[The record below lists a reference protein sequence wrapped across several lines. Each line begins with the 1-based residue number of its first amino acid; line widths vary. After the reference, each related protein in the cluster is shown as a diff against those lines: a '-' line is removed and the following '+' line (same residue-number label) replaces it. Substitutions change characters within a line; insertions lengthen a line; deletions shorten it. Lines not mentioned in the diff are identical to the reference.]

1 MPRRY
6 AVAGTGSR
14 AQAYVRAILQ
24 EHPEEAELVALLDP
38 NPGRLAFHDRKVK
51 ELGGPELPQY
61 GADDLERMVKEQSV
75 DRVVVTSPD
84 YTHASVVSRLLRAGA
99 DVIVEKPLTIDADG
113 TRQIVDAMNESG
125 RSVVVTFNYRYSPRN
140 SALRQLIADGEI
152 GAVTSVEF
160 QWVLDTRHGA
170 DYFRRWHREKRF
182 SGGLLVH
189 KASHHFDLVNWW
201 IASTPVRVFASGG
214 LAFYG
219 ADNAATRGLG
229 QRPER
234 GTVDDSAN
242 DPWLLDL
249 RADETNRQLYLE
261 SEQYDGYRRD
271 QDVFGPGI
279 TIEDNMAVIAEYA
292 NGARLSYSLN
302 AHSPW
307 EGYRVCVNG
316 TEGRAE
322 LEVVERAAVVDDQI
336 DPSYPSERIVAGDVR
351 TDGERLVLQKH
362 WAEAVEVEIPS
373 GVGGHGGGD
382 RLLYADLFQGPGNDP
397 LGRAADVH
405 DGVRAVA
412 VGIAANESLT
422 SGQPI
427 AIADLQLGGW
437 VQR

>member
-14 AQAYVRAILQ
+14 ARAYVRAILEDHPQ
-24 EHPEEAELVALLDP
+24 EAQLVALLDP
-38 NPGRLAFHDRKVK
+38 NPGRLAYHDRYVQ

-61 GADDLERMVKEQSV
+61 AADDLERMVKEQSV

-84 YTHASVVSRLLRAGA
+84 YTHAAVVSRLLRAGA

-113 TRQIVDAMNESG
+113 TRQIVDAMTESG
-125 RSVVVTFNYRYSPRN
+125 KSVVVTFNYRYSPRN

-152 GAVTSVEF
+152 GTVTSVEF

-170 DYFRRWHREKRF
+170 DYFRRWHREKKY
-182 SGGLLVH
+182 SGGLMVH

-201 IASTPVRVFASGG
+201 IASTPARVFASGG
-214 LAFYG
+214 LFFYG
-219 ADNAATRGLG
+219 DGNAAARGLG

-234 GTVDDSAN
+234 GTIDDSGN

-249 RADETNRQLYLE
+249 RTDEVNRQLYWE
-261 SEQYDGYRRD
+261 SEKYDGYRRD

-279 TIEDNMAVIAEYA
+279 TIEDNMSVIAEYA

-307 EGYRVCVNG
+307 EGYRVSVNG

-322 LEVVERAAVVDDQI
+322 LEVVERAAVIDDQI
-336 DPSYPSERIVAGDVR
+336 DPSYPSERVVAGDVR
-351 TDGERLVLQKH
+351 SDGERLVLQKH
-362 WAEAVEVEIPS
+362 WAPAVEVEIPR

-382 RLLYADLFQGPGNDP
+382 RLIYADLFQGPGNDP

-412 VGIAANESLT
+412 VGIAANQSLAT
-422 SGQPI
+422 GQPI
-427 AIADLQLGGW
+427 VIADLNLGGW
-437 VQR
+437 SNA

>member
-1 MPRRY
+1 MARRY

-14 AQAYVRAILQ
+14 AQSYIRAILQ
-24 EHPEEAELVALLDP
+24 DHPEEAELVALLDP
-38 NPGRLAFHDRKVK
+38 NPGRLAFHQRFVA
-51 ELGGPELPQY
+51 ELGGSELPQY
-61 GADDLERMVKEQSV
+61 GADDLEQMVKEQSV

-84 YTHASVVSRLLRAGA
+84 YTHAAVVSRLLRAGA

-125 RSVVVTFNYRYSPRN
+125 KSVVVTFNYRYSPRN
-140 SALRQLIADGEI
+140 SALRQLIQDGEI
-152 GAVTSVEF
+152 GEVTSVEF

-170 DYFRRWHREKRF
+170 DYFRRWHREKKN
-182 SGGLLVH
+182 SGGLLIH

-201 IASTPVRVFASGG
+201 IASSPKRVFASGG

-219 ADNAATRGLG
+219 SDNAAARGLG
-229 QRPER
+229 ERPER
-234 GTVDDSAN
+234 GTIDGSAN

-249 RADETNRQLYLE
+249 RTDDTNRQLYYE
-261 SEQYDGYRRD
+261 AEKYDGYLRD

-279 TIEDNMAVIAEYA
+279 TIEDNMSVIAEYA

-307 EGYRVCVNG
+307 EGYRVSVNG
-316 TEGRAE
+316 TLGRAE

-336 DPSYPSERIVAGDVR
+336 DPSYPSGRVIAGEVR
-351 TDGERLVLQKH
+351 TNGERLVLQKH
-362 WAEAVEVEIPS
+362 WATAVEVEIPR
-373 GVGGHGGGD
+373 GEGGHGGGD
-382 RLLYADLFQGPGNDP
+382 KLIYSDLFVGPGNDP

-412 VGIAANESLT
+412 VGIAANQSLT
-422 SGQPI
+422 SGQPVVV
-427 AIADLQLGGW
+427 ADLNLGGW
-437 VQR
+437 SS

>member
-1 MPRRY
+1 MARRY

-14 AQAYVRAILQ
+14 AQSYIRAMFQ
-24 EHPEEAELVALLDP
+24 AHPEEAELVALLDP
-38 NPGRLAFHDRKVK
+38 NPGRLAFHQRLVTD
-51 ELGGPELPQY
+51 LGGPELPQY

-99 DVIVEKPLTIDADG
+99 DVIVEKPLTINADG

-125 RSVVVTFNYRYSPRN
+125 KSVVVTFNYRYSPRN
-140 SALRQLIADGEI
+140 SALRQVIADGEI
-152 GAVTSVEF
+152 GKVTSVEF

-170 DYFRRWHREKRF
+170 DYFRRWHREKLN

-201 IASTPVRVFASGG
+201 IASSPTRVFASGG
-214 LAFYG
+214 LFFYG
-219 ADNAATRGLG
+219 DENAAARGLG
-229 QRPER
+229 QRPAR
-234 GTVDDSAN
+234 GTIDGSAN

-249 RADETNRQLYLE
+249 RNDDTNRQLYYE
-261 SEQYDGYRRD
+261 SEKYDGYLRD

-279 TIEDNMAVIAEYA
+279 TIEDNMSVIAEYA

-307 EGYRVCVNG
+307 EGYRVSVNG
-316 TEGRAE
+316 TLGRAE

-336 DPSYPSERIVAGDVR
+336 DPSYPSDRVIAGDVR
-351 TDGERLVLQKH
+351 TNGERLVLQKH
-362 WAEAVEVEIPS
+362 WATAVEVEIPR
-373 GVGGHGGGD
+373 GEGGHGGGD
-382 RLLYADLFQGPGNDP
+382 RLLYTDLFVGPTNDP
-397 LGRAADVH
+397 LARAADVA

-412 VGIAANESLT
+412 VGIAANQSLAT
-422 SGQPI
+422 GQPVTV
-427 AIADLQLGGW
+427 ADLNLGGW
-437 VQR
+437 SA

>member
-1 MPRRY
+1 MARRY

-14 AQAYVRAILQ
+14 AQSYIRAMFQ
-24 EHPEEAELVALLDP
+24 AHPEEAQLVALLDP
-38 NPGRLAFHDRKVK
+38 NPGRLAFHQRLVT

-99 DVIVEKPLTIDADG
+99 DVIVEKPLTINADG

-125 RSVVVTFNYRYSPRN
+125 KSVVVTFNYRYSPRN
-140 SALRQLIADGEI
+140 SALRQVIADGEI
-152 GAVTSVEF
+152 GKVTSVEF

-170 DYFRRWHREKRF
+170 DYFRRWHREKLN

-201 IASTPVRVFASGG
+201 IASSPTRVFASGG
-214 LAFYG
+214 LFFYG
-219 ADNAATRGLG
+219 DENAAARGLG
-229 QRPER
+229 QRPAR
-234 GTVDDSAN
+234 GTIDGSAN

-249 RADETNRQLYLE
+249 RNDDTNRQLYYE
-261 SEQYDGYRRD
+261 SEKYDGYLRD

-279 TIEDNMAVIAEYA
+279 TIEDNMSVIAEYA

-307 EGYRVCVNG
+307 EGYRVSVNG

-336 DPSYPSERIVAGDVR
+336 DPSYPSDRVIAGEVR
-351 TDGERLVLQKH
+351 TNGERLVLQKH
-362 WAEAVEVEIPS
+362 WATAVEVEIPR
-373 GVGGHGGGD
+373 GEGGHGGGD
-382 RLLYADLFQGPGNDP
+382 RLLYTDLFVGPTNDP
-397 LGRAADVH
+397 LARAADVN

-412 VGIAANESLT
+412 VGIAANQSLAT
-422 SGQPI
+422 GQPVTV
-427 AIADLQLGGW
+427 ADLGLGGW
-437 VQR
+437 TS

>member
-1 MPRRY
+1 MARRY

-14 AQAYVRAILQ
+14 AQSYIRAILQ
-24 EHPEEAELVALLDP
+24 DHPEEAELVALLDP
-38 NPGRLAFHDRKVK
+38 NPGRLAFHQRFVA
-51 ELGGPELPQY
+51 ELGGSELPQY
-61 GADDLERMVKEQSV
+61 GADDLEQMVKEQSV
-75 DRVVVTSPD
+75 DRLVVTSPD
-84 YTHASVVSRLLRAGA
+84 YTHAAVVSRLLRAGA

-125 RSVVVTFNYRYSPRN
+125 KSVVVTFNYRYSPRN
-140 SALRQLIADGEI
+140 SALRQLIQDGEI

-170 DYFRRWHREKRF
+170 DYFRRWHREKKN
-182 SGGLLVH
+182 SGGLLIH

-201 IASTPVRVFASGG
+201 IASSPKRVFASGG

-219 ADNAATRGLG
+219 SDNAAARGLG
-229 QRPER
+229 ERPER
-234 GTVDDSAN
+234 GTIDGSAN

-249 RADETNRQLYLE
+249 RTDDTNRQLYYE
-261 SEQYDGYRRD
+261 AEKYDGYLRD

-279 TIEDNMAVIAEYA
+279 TIEDNMSVIAEYA

-307 EGYRVCVNG
+307 EGYRVSVNG
-316 TEGRAE
+316 TLGRAE

-336 DPSYPSERIVAGDVR
+336 DPSYPSGRVIAGEVR
-351 TDGERLVLQKH
+351 TNGERLVLQKH
-362 WAEAVEVEIPS
+362 WATAVEVEIPR
-373 GVGGHGGGD
+373 GEGGHGGGD
-382 RLLYADLFQGPGNDP
+382 KLIYSDLFVGPGNDP

-412 VGIAANESLT
+412 VGIAANQSLT
-422 SGQPI
+422 SGQPVVV
-427 AIADLQLGGW
+427 ADLNLGGW
-437 VQR
+437 SS

>member
-1 MPRRY
+1 VASRY

-14 AQAYVRAILQ
+14 AQSYIRAILQ
-24 EHPEEAELVALLDP
+24 EHPEEAQLVALLDP
-38 NPGRLAFHDRKVK
+38 NPGRLAFHQGKIT

-99 DVIVEKPLTIDADG
+99 DVIVEKPLTIDAEG
-113 TRQIVDAMNESG
+113 TRQIVAAMNESG

-140 SALRQLIADGEI
+140 SALRQLIQDGEI
-152 GAVTSVEF
+152 GQVTSVEF

-170 DYFRRWHREKRF
+170 DYFRRWHREKKN

-201 IASTPVRVFASGG
+201 IASSPTRVFASGG

-219 ADNAATRGLG
+219 ADNAAARGLG

-234 GTVDDSAN
+234 GTVDGAAN

-249 RADETNRQLYLE
+249 RTDDTNRQLYYE
-261 SEQYDGYRRD
+261 NEKYDGYRRD

-279 TIEDNMAVIAEYA
+279 TIEDNMSVIAEYA

-307 EGYRVCVNG
+307 EGYRVAVNG

-322 LEVVERAAVVDDQI
+322 LEVVERAAVIDDQS
-336 DPSYPSERIVAGDVR
+336 DPSYPSDRVIAGDVR
-351 TDGERLVLQKH
+351 SNGERLVLQKH
-362 WAEAVEVEIPS
+362 WATAVEVEIPR
-373 GVGGHGGGD
+373 GEGGHGGGD
-382 RLLYADLFQGPGNDP
+382 RLLYSDLFVGPGNDP
-397 LGRAADVH
+397 LRRAADVH

-412 VGIAANESLT
+412 VGIAANQSLVT
-422 SGQPI
+422 GQPI
-427 AIADLQLGGW
+427 VIADLDLGGW
-437 VQR
+437 T

>member
-1 MPRRY
+1 LPRRY

-14 AQAYVRAILQ
+14 AREYVRAIFQ
-24 EHPEEAELVALLDP
+24 EHPKEAELVALLDP
-38 NPGRLAFHDRKVK
+38 NPGRLAFHDRYVK

-61 GADDLERMVKEQSV
+61 GADDLERMIKEQSV

-84 YTHASVVSRLLRAGA
+84 YTHAAVVSRILRAGA

-113 TRQIVDAMNESG
+113 TRQIVDAMTESG
-125 RSVVVTFNYRYSPRN
+125 KSVVVTFNYRYSPRN
-140 SALRQLIADGEI
+140 SALRQLILDGEI

-170 DYFRRWHREKRF
+170 DYFRRWHREKKN

-201 IASTPVRVFASGG
+201 IASTPLRVFASGG
-214 LAFYG
+214 LSFYG
-219 ADNAATRGLG
+219 ADNAAARGLG
-229 QRPER
+229 QRPVR
-234 GTVDDSAN
+234 GTIDGSGN

-249 RADETNRQLYLE
+249 RNDKINRQLYLE
-261 SEQYDGYRRD
+261 SEQYDGYIRD

-279 TIEDNMAVIAEYA
+279 TIEDNLAVIAEYA
-292 NGARLSYSLN
+292 SGARLSYSLN

-307 EGYRVCVNG
+307 EGYRVSVNG

-322 LEVVERAAVVDDQI
+322 LEVVERAAVIDDQI
-336 DPSYPSERIVAGDVR
+336 DPSYPSERVVAGDVR
-351 TDGERLVLQKH
+351 THGERLVLQKH
-362 WAEAVEVEIPS
+362 WASAVEVEIPR

-382 RLLYADLFQGPGNDP
+382 RLLYGDLFQGPGNDP

-412 VGIAANESLT
+412 VGIAANQSLA
-422 SGQPI
+422 SGQPVVI
-427 AIADLQLGGW
+427 AGLDLGGW
-437 VQR
+437 SS

>member
-14 AQAYVRAILQ
+14 AQSYIRAILSD
-24 EHPEEAELVALLDP
+24 HPDQAELVALLDP
-38 NPGRLAFHDRKVK
+38 NPGRLAFHQRYVAS
-51 ELGGPELPQY
+51 LGGSELPEY

-84 YTHASVVSRLLRAGA
+84 YTHAAVVSRLLRAGA

-125 RSVVVTFNYRYSPRN
+125 KSVVVTFNYRYSPRN
-140 SALRQLIADGEI
+140 SALRQLIQDGEI
-152 GAVTSVEF
+152 GQVTSVEF

-170 DYFRRWHREKRF
+170 DYFRRWHREKKN
-182 SGGLLVH
+182 SGGLLIH

-201 IASTPVRVFASGG
+201 IASAPKRVFASGA

-219 ADNAATRGLG
+219 SENAAARGLAE
-229 QRPER
+229 RPTR
-234 GTVDDSAN
+234 GTVDGSAN

-249 RADETNRQLYLE
+249 RADDTYRELYYE
-261 SEQYDGYRRD
+261 SEKYDGYLRD
-271 QDVFGPGI
+271 QDVFAPGI
-279 TIEDNMAVIAEYA
+279 TIEDNMSVIAEYA

-307 EGYRVCVNG
+307 EGYRVSVNG
-316 TEGRAE
+316 TLGRAE

-336 DPSYPSERIVAGDVR
+336 DPSYPSGKVIAGDVR
-351 TDGERLVLQKH
+351 ANGERLVLQKH
-362 WAEAVEVEIPS
+362 WATAVEVEIPR
-373 GVGGHGGGD
+373 GEGGHGGGD
-382 RLLYADLFQGPGNDP
+382 KLIYQDLFVGPGNDP

-412 VGIAANESLT
+412 VGIAANESLA

-427 AIADLQLGGW
+427 VVADLNLGGW
-437 VQR
+437 SS

>member
-14 AQAYVRAILQ
+14 AREYVRAMFQ
-24 EHPEEAELVALLDP
+24 EHPEEAQLVALLDP
-38 NPGRLAFHDRKVK
+38 NPGRLAFHEQFVQ

-125 RSVVVTFNYRYSPRN
+125 KSVVVTFNYRYSPRN

-170 DYFRRWHREKRF
+170 DYFRRWHREKKN

-201 IASTPVRVFASGG
+201 IASSPTRVFASGG
-214 LAFYG
+214 LSFYG
-219 ADNAATRGLG
+219 SGNAAARGLG

-234 GTVDDSAN
+234 GTIDGSAN

-249 RADETNRQLYLE
+249 RIDEINRQLYWE

-279 TIEDNMAVIAEYA
+279 TIEDNLAVIAEYA

-307 EGYRVCVNG
+307 EGYRVSVNG
-316 TEGRAE
+316 TLGRAE
-322 LEVVERAAVVDDQI
+322 LEVVERAAVIDDQI
-336 DPSYPSERIVAGDVR
+336 DPSYPSDRVVAGEVR
-351 TDGERLVLQKH
+351 SDGERLILQKH
-362 WAEAVEVEIPS
+362 WASAVEVEIPQ

-382 RLLYADLFQGPGNDP
+382 RLLYTDLFQGPTDDP
-397 LGRAADVH
+397 LARAADVH

-412 VGIAANESLT
+412 VGIAANQSLAT
-422 SGQPI
+422 GQPVV
-427 AIADLQLGGW
+427 IADLDLGGW
-437 VQR
+437 RQA

>member
-1 MPRRY
+1 M
-6 AVAGTGSR
+6 AGTGSR
-14 AQAYVRAILQ
+14 AQAYVRAIFQ

-38 NPGRLAFHDRKVK
+38 NPGRLAFHDRQVK
-51 ELGGPELPQY
+51 ALGGPELPQY
-61 GADDLERMVKEQSV
+61 GADDLERMIKEQSV

-84 YTHASVVSRLLRAGA
+84 HTHAHVVSRILRAGA

-113 TRQIVDAMNESG
+113 TRQIVDAMNDSG
-125 RSVVVTFNYRYSPRN
+125 KSVVVTFNYRYSPRN
-140 SALRQLIADGEI
+140 SALRRLIADGEI

-160 QWVLDTRHGA
+160 QWALDTRHGA

-201 IASTPVRVFASGG
+201 IASTPVRVFASGR

-219 ADNAATRGLG
+219 AENAAARGLG

-234 GTVDDSAN
+234 GTVDGSAN

-249 RADETNRQLYLE
+249 RTDDTNRELYLD

-336 DPSYPSERIVAGDVR
+336 DPSYPTERVVAGDVR
-351 TDGERLVLQKH
+351 SDGERLVLQKH
-362 WAEAVEVEIPS
+362 WAEAVEVEIPR

-382 RLLYADLFQGPGNDP
+382 RLLYADLFKGPGNDP

-412 VGIAANESLT
+412 VGVAANESLA
-422 SGQPI
+422 SGLPVV
-427 AIADLQLGGW
+427 IADLQLGGW
-437 VQR
+437 A

>member
-14 AQAYVRAILQ
+14 ARSYVRAII
-24 EHPEEAELVALLDP
+24 EAHPEEAQLVALLDP
-38 NPGRLAFHDRKVK
+38 NPGRLAFHDRYVR
-51 ELGGPELPQY
+51 ELGGQELPQY
-61 GADDLERMVKEQSV
+61 GADDLERMVKEQSI

-113 TRQIVDAMNESG
+113 TRQIVEAMAESG
-125 RSVVVTFNYRYSPRN
+125 KSVVVTFNYRYSPRN

-152 GAVTSVEF
+152 GTVTSVEF

-170 DYFRRWHREKRF
+170 DYFRRWHREKKN
-182 SGGLLVH
+182 SGGLMVH

-201 IASTPVRVFASGG
+201 IASTPTKVYASGG
-214 LAFYG
+214 LFFYG
-219 ADNAATRGLG
+219 AGNAAARGLG

-234 GTVDDSAN
+234 GTIDGSAN

-249 RADETNRQLYLE
+249 RTDDVNRQLYLE

-279 TIEDNMAVIAEYA
+279 TIEDNMAVVAEYA

-307 EGYRVCVNG
+307 EGYRVSVNG

-336 DPSYPSERIVAGDVR
+336 DPSYPSERVVAGDVR
-351 TDGERLVLQKH
+351 SDGERLVLQKH
-362 WAEAVEVEIPS
+362 WAPAVEVEIPR
-373 GVGGHGGGD
+373 GEGGHGGGD
-382 RLLYADLFQGPGNDP
+382 RLIYADLFVGPGNDP

-412 VGIAANESLT
+412 VGIAANQSLAT
-422 SGQPI
+422 GQPVV
-427 AIADLQLGGW
+427 IADLDLGGW
-437 VQR
+437 TQ

>member
-1 MPRRY
+1 MARRY

-14 AQAYVRAILQ
+14 AQSYIRAILQ
-24 EHPEEAELVALLDP
+24 DHPEEAELVALLDP
-38 NPGRLAFHDRKVK
+38 NPGRLAFHQRFVA
-51 ELGGPELPQY
+51 ELGGSELPQY
-61 GADDLERMVKEQSV
+61 GADDLEQMVKEQSV

-84 YTHASVVSRLLRAGA
+84 YTHAAVVSRLLRAGA

-125 RSVVVTFNYRYSPRN
+125 KSVVVTFNYRYSPRN
-140 SALRQLIADGEI
+140 SALRQLIQDGEI

-170 DYFRRWHREKRF
+170 DYFRRWHREKKN
-182 SGGLLVH
+182 SGGLLIH

-201 IASTPVRVFASGG
+201 IASSPKRVFASGG

-219 ADNAATRGLG
+219 SDNAAARGLG
-229 QRPER
+229 ERPER
-234 GTVDDSAN
+234 GTIDGSAN

-249 RADETNRQLYLE
+249 RTDDTNRQLYYE
-261 SEQYDGYRRD
+261 AEKYDGYLRD

-279 TIEDNMAVIAEYA
+279 TIEDNMSVIAEYA

-307 EGYRVCVNG
+307 EGYRVSVNG
-316 TEGRAE
+316 TLGRAE

-336 DPSYPSERIVAGDVR
+336 DPSYPSGRVIAGEVR
-351 TDGERLVLQKH
+351 TNGERLVLQKH
-362 WAEAVEVEIPS
+362 WATAVEVEIPR
-373 GVGGHGGGD
+373 GEGGHGGGD
-382 RLLYADLFQGPGNDP
+382 KLIYSDLFVGPGNDP

-412 VGIAANESLT
+412 VGIAANQSLT
-422 SGQPI
+422 SGQPVVV
-427 AIADLQLGGW
+427 ADLNLGGW
-437 VQR
+437 SS

>member
-1 MPRRY
+1 VARRY

-14 AQAYVRAILQ
+14 AQSYIRAMFQ
-24 EHPEEAELVALLDP
+24 AHPEEAELVALLDP
-38 NPGRLAFHDRKVK
+38 NPGRLAFHQRLVTD
-51 ELGGPELPQY
+51 LGGPELPQY

-99 DVIVEKPLTIDADG
+99 DVIVEKPLTINADG

-125 RSVVVTFNYRYSPRN
+125 KSVVVTFNYRYSPRN
-140 SALRQLIADGEI
+140 SALRQVIADGEI
-152 GAVTSVEF
+152 GKVTSVEF

-170 DYFRRWHREKRF
+170 DYFRRWHREKLN

-201 IASTPVRVFASGG
+201 IASSPTRVFASGG
-214 LAFYG
+214 LFFYG
-219 ADNAATRGLG
+219 DENAAARGLG
-229 QRPER
+229 QRPAR
-234 GTVDDSAN
+234 GTIDGSAN

-249 RADETNRQLYLE
+249 RNDDTNRQLYYE
-261 SEQYDGYRRD
+261 SEKYDGYLRD

-279 TIEDNMAVIAEYA
+279 TIEDNMSVIAEYA

-307 EGYRVCVNG
+307 EGYRVSVNG
-316 TEGRAE
+316 TLGRAE

-336 DPSYPSERIVAGDVR
+336 DPSYPSDRVIAGDVR
-351 TDGERLVLQKH
+351 TNGERLVLQKH
-362 WAEAVEVEIPS
+362 WATAVEVEIPR
-373 GVGGHGGGD
+373 GEGGHGGGD
-382 RLLYADLFQGPGNDP
+382 RLLYTDLFVGPTNDP
-397 LGRAADVH
+397 LARAADVA

-412 VGIAANESLT
+412 VGIAANQSLAT
-422 SGQPI
+422 GQPVTV
-427 AIADLQLGGW
+427 ADLNLGGW
-437 VQR
+437 SA

>member
-6 AVAGTGSR
+6 AVAGTGGR
-14 AQAYVRAILQ
+14 AREYVRAIFQ

-38 NPGRLAFHDRKVK
+38 NPGRLAFHQRNVK
-51 ELGGPELPQY
+51 ELGGSELPQH
-61 GADDLERMVKEQSV
+61 GADDLERMIKEQSV
-75 DRVVVTSPD
+75 DRVIVTSPD
-84 YTHASVVSRLLRAGA
+84 YTHAGVVSRILRAGA

-125 RSVVVTFNYRYSPRN
+125 KSVVVTFNYRYSPRN
-140 SALRQLIADGEI
+140 SALRQLILDGEI

-201 IASTPVRVFASGG
+201 IASTPRRVFASGG
-214 LAFYG
+214 LSFYG
-219 ADNAATRGLG
+219 DENAAARGLG
-229 QRPER
+229 QRPAR
-234 GTVDDSAN
+234 GTIDGSGN

-249 RADETNRQLYLE
+249 RNDDVNRQLYLE
-261 SEQYDGYRRD
+261 SEQYDGYIRD

-292 NGARLSYSLN
+292 SGARLSYSLN
-302 AHSPW
+302 AHAPW
-307 EGYRVCVNG
+307 EGYRVSVNG

-322 LEVVERAAVVDDQI
+322 LEVVERAAVIDDQI
-336 DPSYPSERIVAGDVR
+336 DPSYPSERVVAGAVR
-351 TDGERLVLQKH
+351 THGERLVLQKH
-362 WAEAVEVEIPS
+362 WASAVEVEIPQ

-382 RLLYADLFQGPGNDP
+382 RLLYNDLFQGPGNDP

-405 DGVRAVA
+405 DGVRAIA
-412 VGIAANESLT
+412 VGIAANESLAT
-422 SGQPI
+422 GQPVT
-427 AIADLQLGGW
+427 IADLNLGGW
-437 VQR
+437 S

>member
-1 MPRRY
+1 M
-6 AVAGTGSR
+6 AGTGSR
-14 AQAYVRAILQ
+14 ARAYVRAIIQ
-24 EHPEEAELVALLDP
+24 DHPDEAVLVALLDP
-38 NPGRLAFHDRKVK
+38 NPGRLAVHDRWVK
-51 ELGGPELPQY
+51 ELNGPELPQY
-61 GADDLERMVKEQSV
+61 GADDLERMIKEQSV

-84 YTHASVVSRLLRAGA
+84 YTHANVVSRILRSGA

-125 RSVVVTFNYRYSPRN
+125 KSVVVTFNYRYSPRN
-140 SALRQLIADGEI
+140 SALRQLILDGEI
-152 GAVTSVEF
+152 GKVTSVEF

-201 IASTPVRVFASGG
+201 IASTPTRIFASGG
-214 LAFYG
+214 LFFYG
-219 ADNAATRGLG
+219 ADNAAARGLG

-234 GTVDDSAN
+234 GTVDGSAE

-249 RADETNRQLYLE
+249 RTDETNRQLYLE
-261 SEQYDGYRRD
+261 SEQYDGYIRD

-322 LEVVERAAVVDDQI
+322 LEVVERAAVVDEQI
-336 DPSYPSERIVAGDVR
+336 DPSYPSERVVSGDVR
-351 TDGERLVLQKH
+351 SDGERLVLQKH
-362 WAEAVEVEIPS
+362 WAPAVEVEIPR

-382 RLLYADLFQGPGNDP
+382 RLIYADLFKGPGDDP
-397 LGRAADVH
+397 LARAADVH

-412 VGIAANESLT
+412 VGIAANQSLA
-422 SGQPI
+422 SGQPVVI
-427 AIADLQLGGW
+427 TDLDLGGW
-437 VQR
+437 A

>member
-84 YTHASVVSRLLRAGA
+84 YTHGTVVSRILRAGA

-125 RSVVVTFNYRYSPRN
+125 KSVVVTFNYRYSPRN
-140 SALRQLIADGEI
+140 SALRQLILDGEI

-201 IASTPVRVFASGG
+201 IASTPTRVFASGG
-214 LAFYG
+214 LSFYG

-234 GTVDDSAN
+234 GTVDGSAD

-249 RADETNRQLYLE
+249 RTDDTNRQLYLE
-261 SEQYDGYRRD
+261 SEQYDGYIRD

-322 LEVVERAAVVDDQI
+322 LEVVERAAVIDDRI
-336 DPSYPSERIVAGDVR
+336 DPSYPAERVVAGEVR
-351 TDGERLVLQKH
+351 SDGERLVLQKH
-362 WAEAVEVEIPS
+362 WAPAVEVEIPR

-382 RLLYADLFQGPGNDP
+382 RLIYADLFKGPGNDP

-412 VGIAANESLT
+412 VGIAANQSLV
-422 SGQPI
+422 SGQPVV
-427 AIADLQLGGW
+427 IADLELGGW
-437 VQR
+437 AQA

>member
-1 MPRRY
+1 MARRY

-14 AQAYVRAILQ
+14 AQSYIRAMFQ
-24 EHPEEAELVALLDP
+24 GHPEEAQLVALLDP
-38 NPGRLAFHDRKVK
+38 NPGRLAFHQRLVT

-99 DVIVEKPLTIDADG
+99 DVIVEKPLTINAEG

-125 RSVVVTFNYRYSPRN
+125 KSVVVTFNYRYSPRN

-152 GAVTSVEF
+152 GQVTSVEF

-170 DYFRRWHREKRF
+170 DYFRRWHREKKN

-201 IASTPVRVFASGG
+201 IASSPTRVFASGG
-214 LAFYG
+214 LSFYG
-219 ADNAATRGLG
+219 SDNAAARGLG
-229 QRPER
+229 ARPAR
-234 GTVDDSAN
+234 GTIDGSAN

-249 RADETNRQLYLE
+249 RTDETNRQLYYE
-261 SEQYDGYRRD
+261 NEKYDGYLRD

-279 TIEDNMAVIAEYA
+279 TIEDNMSVIAEYA
-292 NGARLSYSLN
+292 NGARMSYSLN

-307 EGYRVCVNG
+307 EGYRVSVNG
-316 TEGRAE
+316 TLGRAE

-336 DPSYPSERIVAGDVR
+336 DPSYPSARVIAGDVR
-351 TDGERLVLQKH
+351 TNGERLVLQKH
-362 WAEAVEVEIPS
+362 WATAVEVDIPR
-373 GVGGHGGGD
+373 GEGGHGGGD
-382 RLLYADLFQGPGNDP
+382 RLLYTDLFVGPGNDP
-397 LGRAADVH
+397 LARAANVH

-412 VGIAANESLT
+412 VGIAANQSLST
-422 SGQPI
+422 GNPI
-427 AIADLQLGGW
+427 TITDLELGAW
-437 VQR
+437 S

>member
-1 MPRRY
+1 MARRY

-14 AQAYVRAILQ
+14 AQSYIRAILQ
-24 EHPEEAELVALLDP
+24 DHPEEAELVALLDP
-38 NPGRLAFHDRKVK
+38 NPGRLAFHQRFVA
-51 ELGGPELPQY
+51 ELGGSELPQY
-61 GADDLERMVKEQSV
+61 GADDLEQMVKEQSV

-84 YTHASVVSRLLRAGA
+84 YTHAAVVSRLLRAGA

-125 RSVVVTFNYRYSPRN
+125 KSVVVTFNYRYSPRN
-140 SALRQLIADGEI
+140 SALRQLIQDGEI
-152 GAVTSVEF
+152 GEVTSVEF

-170 DYFRRWHREKRF
+170 DYFRRWHREKKN
-182 SGGLLVH
+182 SGGLLIH

-201 IASTPVRVFASGG
+201 IASSPKRVFASGG

-219 ADNAATRGLG
+219 SDNAAARGLG
-229 QRPER
+229 ERPER
-234 GTVDDSAN
+234 GTIDGSAN

-249 RADETNRQLYLE
+249 RTDDTNRQLYYE
-261 SEQYDGYRRD
+261 AEKYDGYLRD

-279 TIEDNMAVIAEYA
+279 TIEDNMSVIAEYA

-307 EGYRVCVNG
+307 EGYRVSVNG
-316 TEGRAE
+316 TLGRAE

-336 DPSYPSERIVAGDVR
+336 DPSYPSGRVIAGDVR
-351 TDGERLVLQKH
+351 TNGERLVLQKH
-362 WAEAVEVEIPS
+362 WATAVEVEIPR
-373 GVGGHGGGD
+373 GEGGHGGGD
-382 RLLYADLFQGPGNDP
+382 KLIYSDLFVGPGNDP

-412 VGIAANESLT
+412 VGIAANQSLA
-422 SGQPI
+422 SGQPVVV
-427 AIADLQLGGW
+427 ADLNLGGW
-437 VQR
+437 SS

>member
-1 MPRRY
+1 VARRY

-14 AQAYVRAILQ
+14 AQSYIRAILQ
-24 EHPEEAELVALLDP
+24 DHPEEAELVALLDP
-38 NPGRLAFHDRKVK
+38 NPGRLAFHQRFVA
-51 ELGGPELPQY
+51 ELGGSELPQY
-61 GADDLERMVKEQSV
+61 GADDLEQMVKEQSV

-84 YTHASVVSRLLRAGA
+84 YTHAAVVSRLLRAGA

-125 RSVVVTFNYRYSPRN
+125 KSVVVTFNYRYSPRN
-140 SALRQLIADGEI
+140 SALRQLIQDGEI

-170 DYFRRWHREKRF
+170 DYFRRWHREKKN
-182 SGGLLVH
+182 SGGLLIH

-201 IASTPVRVFASGG
+201 IASSPKRVFASGG

-219 ADNAATRGLG
+219 SDNAAARGLG
-229 QRPER
+229 ERPER
-234 GTVDDSAN
+234 GTIDGSAN

-249 RADETNRQLYLE
+249 RTDDTNRQLYYE
-261 SEQYDGYRRD
+261 AEKYDGYLRD

-279 TIEDNMAVIAEYA
+279 TIEDNMSVIAEYA

-307 EGYRVCVNG
+307 EGYRVSVNG
-316 TEGRAE
+316 TLGRAE

-336 DPSYPSERIVAGDVR
+336 DPSYPSGRVIAGEVR
-351 TDGERLVLQKH
+351 TNGERLVLQKH
-362 WAEAVEVEIPS
+362 WATAVEVEIPR
-373 GVGGHGGGD
+373 GEGGHGGGD
-382 RLLYADLFQGPGNDP
+382 KLIYSDLFVGPGNDP

-412 VGIAANESLT
+412 VGIAANQSLT
-422 SGQPI
+422 SGQPVVV
-427 AIADLQLGGW
+427 ADLNLGGW
-437 VQR
+437 SS

>member
-1 MPRRY
+1 VARRY

-14 AQAYVRAILQ
+14 AQSYIRAILQ
-24 EHPEEAELVALLDP
+24 EHPEEAELVALLDS
-38 NPGRLAFHDRKVK
+38 NPGRLAFHQRFVAG
-51 ELGGPELPQY
+51 LGGTELPEY
-61 GADDLERMVKEQSV
+61 GADDLERMVKEQAV

-84 YTHASVVSRLLRAGA
+84 YTHAAVVSRLLRAGA

-125 RSVVVTFNYRYSPRN
+125 KSVVVTFNYRYSPRN
-140 SALRQLIADGEI
+140 SALRQLILDGEI
-152 GAVTSVEF
+152 GQVTSVEF

-170 DYFRRWHREKRF
+170 DYFRRWHREKKN

-201 IASTPVRVFASGG
+201 IASSPTRVFASGG

-219 ADNAATRGLG
+219 SENAAARGLG
-229 QRPER
+229 ERPAR
-234 GTVDDSAN
+234 GTIDGSAN

-249 RADETNRQLYLE
+249 RTDDTNRQLYYE
-261 SEQYDGYRRD
+261 AEKYDGYLRD
-271 QDVFGPGI
+271 QDVFAPGI
-279 TIEDNMAVIAEYA
+279 TIEDNMSVIAEYA

-307 EGYRVCVNG
+307 EGYRVSVNG
-316 TEGRAE
+316 TLGRAE

-336 DPSYPSERIVAGDVR
+336 DPSYPSDRVIAGDVR
-351 TDGERLVLQKH
+351 TNGERLVLQKH
-362 WAEAVEVEIPS
+362 WATAVEVEIPR
-373 GVGGHGGGD
+373 GEGGHGGGD
-382 RLLYADLFQGPGNDP
+382 KLIYNDLFVGPGNDP

-412 VGIAANESLT
+412 VGIAANQSLAT
-422 SGQPI
+422 GQPVVV
-427 AIADLQLGGW
+427 ADLHLGGW
-437 VQR
+437 SS

>member
-1 MPRRY
+1 MARRY

-14 AQAYVRAILQ
+14 AQSYIRAMFQ
-24 EHPEEAELVALLDP
+24 AHPEEAELVALLDP
-38 NPGRLAFHDRKVK
+38 NPGRLAFHQRLVT

-84 YTHASVVSRLLRAGA
+84 YTHASVVSQLLRAGA
-99 DVIVEKPLTIDADG
+99 DVIVEKPLTINAEG

-125 RSVVVTFNYRYSPRN
+125 KSVVVTFNYRYSPRN
-140 SALRQLIADGEI
+140 SALRQLIQDGEI
-152 GAVTSVEF
+152 GQVTSVEF

-170 DYFRRWHREKRF
+170 DYFRRWHREKKN

-201 IASTPVRVFASGG
+201 IASTPTRVFASGG

-219 ADNAATRGLG
+219 SDNAAARGLG
-229 QRPER
+229 ERPAR
-234 GTVDDSAN
+234 GTIDGAAD

-249 RADETNRQLYLE
+249 RTDDTNRQLYYE
-261 SEQYDGYRRD
+261 NEKYDGYLRD
-271 QDVFGPGI
+271 QDVFAPGI
-279 TIEDNMAVIAEYA
+279 TIEDNMSVIAEYA

-307 EGYRVCVNG
+307 EGYRVSVNG
-316 TEGRAE
+316 TLGRAE

-336 DPSYPSERIVAGDVR
+336 DPSYPSDRVIAGDVR
-351 TDGERLVLQKH
+351 TNGERLVLQKH
-362 WAEAVEVEIPS
+362 WAPAVEVEIPR
-373 GVGGHGGGD
+373 GEGGHGGGD
-382 RLLYADLFQGPGNDP
+382 RLIYADLFVGPGNDP
-397 LGRAADVH
+397 LGRAADVN

-412 VGIAANESLT
+412 VGIAANQSLA
-422 SGQPI
+422 SGQPVVV
-427 AIADLQLGGW
+427 ADLNLGGW
-437 VQR
+437 GS

>member
-1 MPRRY
+1 MARRY

-14 AQAYVRAILQ
+14 AQSYIRAMFQ
-24 EHPEEAELVALLDP
+24 AHPEEAQLVALLDP
-38 NPGRLAFHDRKVK
+38 NPGRLAFHQRLVT

-99 DVIVEKPLTIDADG
+99 DVIVEKPLTINAEG

-125 RSVVVTFNYRYSPRN
+125 KSVVVTFNYRYSPRN

-152 GAVTSVEF
+152 GQVTSVEF

-170 DYFRRWHREKRF
+170 DYFRRWHREKKN

-201 IASTPVRVFASGG
+201 IASSPTRVFASGG
-214 LAFYG
+214 LSFYG
-219 ADNAATRGLG
+219 SDNAAARGLG
-229 QRPER
+229 ERPAR
-234 GTVDDSAN
+234 GTIDGSAN

-249 RADETNRQLYLE
+249 RTDETNRQLYYE
-261 SEQYDGYRRD
+261 NEKYDGYLRD

-279 TIEDNMAVIAEYA
+279 TIEDNMSVIAEYGG
-292 NGARLSYSLN
+292 GARMSYSLN

-307 EGYRVCVNG
+307 EGYRVSVNG
-316 TEGRAE
+316 TLGRAE

-336 DPSYPSERIVAGDVR
+336 DPSYPSDRVIAGDVR
-351 TDGERLVLQKH
+351 TNGERLVLQKH
-362 WAEAVEVEIPS
+362 WATAVEVDIPR
-373 GVGGHGGGD
+373 GEGGHGGGD
-382 RLLYADLFQGPGNDP
+382 RLLYTDLFVGPGNDP
-397 LGRAADVH
+397 LARAANVH

-412 VGIAANESLT
+412 VGIAANQSLAT
-422 SGQPI
+422 GNPVTI
-427 AIADLQLGGW
+427 TDLDLGAW
-437 VQR
+437 S

>member
-1 MPRRY
+1 MARRY

-14 AQAYVRAILQ
+14 AQSYIRAMFQ
-24 EHPEEAELVALLDP
+24 GHPEEAQLVALLDP
-38 NPGRLAFHDRKVK
+38 NPGRLAFHQRLVT

-125 RSVVVTFNYRYSPRN
+125 KSVVVTFNYRYSPRN

-152 GAVTSVEF
+152 GQVTSVEF

-170 DYFRRWHREKRF
+170 DYFRRWHREKKN

-201 IASTPVRVFASGG
+201 IASSPTRVFASGG
-214 LAFYG
+214 LSFYG
-219 ADNAATRGLG
+219 SDNAAARGLG
-229 QRPER
+229 ERPAR
-234 GTVDDSAN
+234 GTIDGSAN

-249 RADETNRQLYLE
+249 RTDDANRQLYYE
-261 SEQYDGYRRD
+261 NEKYDGYLRD

-279 TIEDNMAVIAEYA
+279 TIEDNMSVIAEYA

-307 EGYRVCVNG
+307 EGYRVSVNG
-316 TEGRAE
+316 TLGRAE

-336 DPSYPSERIVAGDVR
+336 DPSYPSDRVIAGDVR
-351 TDGERLVLQKH
+351 TNGERLVLQKH
-362 WAEAVEVEIPS
+362 WATAVEVEIPS
-373 GVGGHGGGD
+373 GEGGHGGGD
-382 RLLYADLFQGPGNDP
+382 RLLYTDLFVGPGNDP
-397 LGRAADVH
+397 LARAANVH

-412 VGIAANESLT
+412 IGIAANQSLAT
-422 SGQPI
+422 GNPVTI
-427 AIADLQLGGW
+427 PDLNLGAW
-437 VQR
+437 S

>member
-14 AQAYVRAILQ
+14 ARSYVRAIFE
-24 EHPEEAELVALLDP
+24 EHPEEAQLVALLDP
-38 NPGRLAFHDRKVK
+38 NPGRLAFHDRYVQ
-51 ELGGPELPQY
+51 ELGGPELPHY

-113 TRQIVDAMNESG
+113 TRQIVDAMTESG
-125 RSVVVTFNYRYSPRN
+125 KSVVVTFNYRYSPRN
-140 SALRQLIADGEI
+140 SALRQVIADGEI
-152 GAVTSVEF
+152 GKVTSVEF

-170 DYFRRWHREKRF
+170 DYFRRWHREKKI
-182 SGGLLVH
+182 SGGLMVH

-201 IASTPVRVFASGG
+201 IASTPTRVFASGG
-214 LAFYG
+214 LSFYG

-234 GTVDDSAN
+234 GTIDGSAN

-249 RADETNRQLYLE
+249 RNDDVNRQLYLGE
-261 SEQYDGYRRD
+261 RAVRRLPRD

-279 TIEDNMAVIAEYA
+279 TIEDNMSVIAEYA

-307 EGYRVCVNG
+307 EGYRVCG
-316 TEGRAE
+316 QRHRGPRRTRGRRAGRGDRRSDRPE
-322 LEVVERAAVVDDQI
+322 LPVRARDRRRGAVRRRAARPAETLGARGRGR
-336 DPSYPSERIVAGDVR
+336 DPARCRRSRRRRPPALHRPLRGPRPTTRSAAPPTSTTASAPS
-351 TDGERLVLQKH
+351 
-362 WAEAVEVEIPS
+362 P
-373 GVGGHGGGD
+373 
-382 RLLYADLFQGPGNDP
+382 
-397 LGRAADVH
+397 
-405 DGVRAVA
+405 
-412 VGIAANESLT
+412 
-422 SGQPI
+422 
-427 AIADLQLGGW
+427 
-437 VQR
+437 